1 MGVRLT
7 VCATCREGAGRALA
21 AVEGTELRFAE
32 CLNACGRPVALAVTG
47 EGRATYLFAGVDPAT
62 QAAEVAA
69 FLRLYRDAPAGDVT
83 DAREAGD
90 LRFCLIGR
98 VPA

>member
-1 MGVRLT
+1 MGVRLV
-7 VCATCREGAGRALA
+7 VCATCREGAGRRLA
-21 AVEGTELRFAE
+21 GVGAEVRFVD

-47 EGRATYLFAGVDPAT
+47 EGRATYLFAGVDPEA
-62 QAAEVAA
+62 QAGEVAA
-69 FLRLYRDAPAGDVT
+69 FLRLFEAAPAGEVT
-83 DAREAGD
+83 DARPAGD

>member
-1 MGVRLT
+1 MRLT
-7 VCATCREGAGRALA
+7 VCATCREGAGQALA
-21 AVEGTELRFAE
+21 GLEGAEVRFTE

-47 EGRATYLFAGVDPAT
+47 EGRATYLFAGVDPER

-69 FLRLYRDAPAGDVT
+69 FLRLYAAAPVGEVL

-90 LRFCLIGR
+90 LRLCLIGR